1 MSTEKKLTAIE
12 LLVIDLQKIQDGDLE
27 IFSFSDVKKYLE
39 EKYLPL
45 EKQQIIDAQIKS
57 LQTDFYVNY
66 EDPEDYYNQTYK
78 KD

>member
-1 MSTEKKLTAIE
+1 MSTEKKLTAVE
-12 LLVIDLQKIQDGDLE
+12 WLE
-27 IFSFSDVKKYLE
+27 DQLKGVPMIYDIGYLFNQAKE
-39 EKYLPL
+39 M

-66 EDPEDYYNQTYK
+66 ESPEQYYEETYK